1 MTEQI
6 MRPTVLLFFILVS
19 YSAVAQVSPVPS
31 QVYNWSKLEV
41 IKEET
46 RDRRQML
53 DGSTIDLSSLEI
65 HTSTL
70 EPGKA
75 PHASHTHTDVEEL
88 IIVKEGKLKA
98 TIKDQT
104 KILGPGSIALAVPG
118 EEHGFVNG
126 GDTKTTYYIIK
137 LKSKSPLNAERGK
150 NAGGSFMIDWN
161 DMAMVSSEKGG
172 RRNTF
177 DRATSMFSR
186 FEMHVTTLNKGLV
199 SHAPHQHK
207 AEEIIILIKGKA
219 EMQIGDTHTK
229 MEPGDL
235 VFLESQV
242 LHALKNVG
250 DEPCE
255 YFAFQWQRE

>member
-1 MTEQI
+1 
-6 MRPTVLLFFILVS
+6 MRQTVLLLLILAWCS
-19 YSAVAQVSPVPS
+19 SIAQVSPVAS
-31 QVYNWSKLEV
+31 LVYNWNNLPV
-41 IKEET
+41 IKEES
-46 RDRRQML
+46 RDRRQMI

-75 PHASHTHTDVEEL
+75 PHASHTHVDEEEL

-104 KILGPGSIALAVPG
+104 RILGPGSVALAIPG
-118 EEHGFVNG
+118 EEHGFFNG
-126 GDTKTTYYIIK
+126 GDTKTTYYILK
-137 LKSKSPLNAERGK
+137 FKSKSPLNAERGK

-161 DMAMVSSEKGG
+161 DMAMVVSEKGG

-207 AEEIIILIKGKA
+207 AEEIIILIKGSA

-255 YFAFQWQRE
+255 YFAFQWQ

>member
-1 MTEQI
+1 
-6 MRPTVLLFFILVS
+6 MRQTVLLLFTLVS
-19 YSAVAQVSPVPS
+19 YYSIAQVSPVLS
-31 QVYNWSKLEV
+31 QVYNWENLPV
-41 IKEET
+41 IQGES
-46 RDRRQML
+46 RDRRQMI
-53 DGSTIDLSSLEI
+53 DGSTVDLLSLEI

-75 PHASHTHTDVEEL
+75 PHPSHTHIDEEEL

-104 KILGPGSIALAVPG
+104 RILGPGSVAMAIPG
-118 EEHGFVNG
+118 EEHGFFNG
-126 GDTKTTYYIIK
+126 GDTRTTYYILK
-137 LKSKSPLNAERGK
+137 FKSKSPLNAERGK

-161 DMAMVSSEKGG
+161 DVAITASERGG
-172 RRNTF
+172 RRNIF

-199 SHAPHQHK
+199 SHAPHQHR

-219 EMQIGDTHTK
+219 EMQIGDTHNK

-255 YFAFQWQRE
+255 YFAFQWQ